1 MYWVIFAWP
10 AWPSLRSCSSRG
22 MTTVSSCRMIDAVM
36 YGMMPS
42 AKTDSC
48 SSAPPE
54 KRSSRFSTPVPLPW
68 MVSRHFCTLPY
79 DTPGL
84 GSVAPIR

>member
-1 MYWVIFAWP
+1 M
-10 AWPSLRSCSSRG
+10 
-22 MTTVSSCRMIDAVM
+22 M

-54 KRSSRFSTPVPLPW
+54 NRFSSVNTPLASDEFS
-68 MVSRHFCTLPY
+68 VSMHFWTLPKE
-79 DTPGL
+79 TPGL
-84 GSVAPIR
+84 GSVAPNR